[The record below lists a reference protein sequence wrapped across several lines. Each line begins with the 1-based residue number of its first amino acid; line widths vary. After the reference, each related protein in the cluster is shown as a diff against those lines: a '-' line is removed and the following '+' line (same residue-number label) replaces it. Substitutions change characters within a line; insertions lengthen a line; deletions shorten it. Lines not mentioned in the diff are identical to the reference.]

1 MVKGS
6 HLHLMLRLT
15 LRRCLKEGEESGHVA
30 VVACRC
36 MSTKE
41 SQRQAGEAVQ
51 AAAAAQNGPCPNA
64 LVPVSRWASRSRAWH
79 ECNAALTVAAAAAA
93 PPLES
98 FLPHAPQA
106 F

>member
-51 AAAAAQNGPCPNA
+51 AAAAAQNGPLPECPGA
-64 LVPVSRWASRSRAWH
+64 SIKVGFSVSS
-79 ECNAALTVAAAAAA
+79 VA
-93 PPLES
+93 
-98 FLPHAPQA
+98 
-106 F
+106 